1 MKILVHTFWLSPYRG
16 SEFAVAWDY
25 ITTMSK
31 YHELFV
37 ICGSSS
43 YTLGDFSDLDRWL
56 DNNTFENVT
65 FLKIKPSQMSLV
77 CNLAYKYHLSYYS
90 FYFAYKQWEKEAYKV
105 ITKSSIIANI
115 DLIHFVGPV
124 GYREPGYL
132 WKLPKPYIWGPIGG
146 FENIN
151 WNLLIHLKG
160 NRLRLL
166 FRNIINPIQYYTNIR
181 VRKAMKN
188 ANVVIACTHGN
199 VNKIRKV
206 YGKEVLYLP
215 ENGIKLINRSVV
227 SCSEKEK
234 LNILWIGTMEARKM
248 PNIVL
253 DVVLKMKEV
262 SHVVFHMIG
271 GGPLLPWFR
280 NSIQKHGLEA
290 NFVVYGQVPR
300 ERIFNLLPD
309 FDIHIITSL
318 LEANTTVIWETMS
331 WGIPTISL
339 DHFGM
344 ADVINDSCGIKIPVK
359 SYGQVVNCL
368 AATLD
373 NLSLNPEK
381 ILQLKKGVYQSA
393 VKYTWNNRIDFYESC
408 YKKAI
413 MNFTSKSK

>member
-1 MKILVHTFWLSPYRG
+1 
-16 SEFAVAWDY
+16 
-25 ITTMSK
+25 
-31 YHELFV
+31 
-37 ICGSSS
+37 
-43 YTLGDFSDLDRWL
+43 
-56 DNNTFENVT
+56 
-65 FLKIKPSQMSLV
+65 MSLV

-234 LNILWIGTMEARKM
+234 LNIL
-248 PNIVL
+248 
-253 DVVLKMKEV
+253 
-262 SHVVFHMIG
+262 
-271 GGPLLPWFR
+271 
-280 NSIQKHGLEA
+280 
-290 NFVVYGQVPR
+290 
-300 ERIFNLLPD
+300 
-309 FDIHIITSL
+309 
-318 LEANTTVIWETMS
+318 
-331 WGIPTISL
+331 
-339 DHFGM
+339 
-344 ADVINDSCGIKIPVK
+344 
-359 SYGQVVNCL
+359 
-368 AATLD
+368 
-373 NLSLNPEK
+373 
-381 ILQLKKGVYQSA
+381 
-393 VKYTWNNRIDFYESC
+393 
-408 YKKAI
+408 
-413 MNFTSKSK
+413 